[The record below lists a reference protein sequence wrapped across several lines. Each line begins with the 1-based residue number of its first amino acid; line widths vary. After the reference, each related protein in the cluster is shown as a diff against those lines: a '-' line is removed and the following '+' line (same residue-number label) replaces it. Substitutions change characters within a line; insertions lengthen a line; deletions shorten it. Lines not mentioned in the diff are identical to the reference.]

1 MKKQQLKTI
10 NIDIPEWMVLM
21 LDHEAQQLGI
31 NRKAA
36 INVLLGEILK
46 SRKKDN
52 PLLGDFGYLKAV
64 EDSLKEEWGSKEDD
78 KAFKD
83 L

>member
-10 NIDIPEWMVLM
+10 NIDLPEWMVLM
-21 LDHEAQQLGI
+21 VDHEAEQLGI

-36 INVLLGEILK
+36 INTLLGEILK
-46 SRKKDN
+46 SRRSEN
-52 PLLGDFGYLKAV
+52 PLLGDFAYLKAV
-64 EDSLKEEWGSKEDD
+64 EKSLKEEWGSEEDD
-78 KAFKD
+78 EAFKD